1 MEESNLSR
9 DVHEMFYGKLEENQR
24 IYSKMREKKEKQIK
38 IFVEKHGSAPLQRTD
53 EWFLMRNTVI
63 GASELAA
70 LVGMS
75 PYQNFESLAR
85 KKRVK
90 SNSSYSNSS
99 CWWETIFEDVAV
111 KYAEREFSTNILGTN
126 ICVKPPEGSPLHEKH
141 VVSPDGYG
149 IVDLVEQDTGWY
161 IERKSDKVKRFGRR
175 IPCTSLF
182 EFKCPHRR
190 HPKGFVPKHYLPQ
203 VWAGLEI
210 SPFTN
215 LGVFCEMVIRKCP
228 KYKVEEWGEYDRNYH
243 FNYDWGR
250 ELARGVSAVF
260 RREASGKKL
269 VDYGGEPFEKFDTMM
284 SEAVDGKECRIV
296 HSQLYETDYK
306 RLEGGDG
313 FFMTGFFYWK
323 IFRFDGHIVKKN
335 PGFMEKCVPLIKE
348 CLKPCT
354 QPTRLPIF
362 S

>member
-1 MEESNLSR
+1 MADTNLLR
-9 DVHEMFYGKLEENQR
+9 DVHELLHGKPEDNQR
-24 IYSKMREKKEKQIK
+24 IYPKIREKKEKQINNF
-38 IFVEKHGSAPLQRTD
+38 IEAYGSAPLQRTD

-90 SNSSYSNSS
+90 SNSSYSNPS
-99 CWWETIFEDVAV
+99 CWWGTIFEYVAV
-111 KYAEREFSTNILGTN
+111 KYAEREFFTKISGTN
-126 ICVKPPEGSPLHEKH
+126 ICVKPPEGSQLHGKH

-149 IVDLVEQDTGWY
+149 IVDFVEQVNSWH
-161 IERKSDKVKRFGRR
+161 IVRKNDKVKKCGR
-175 IPCTSLF
+175 IAPMAALF
-182 EFKCPHRR
+182 EFKCRHRP
-190 HPKGFVPKHYLPQ
+190 HPKGFVPRQYLPQ

-215 LGVFCEMVIRKCP
+215 VGVFCEMVIRKCP
-228 KYKVEEWGEYDRNYH
+228 KHKVEKWGEYNRDYH
-243 FNYDWGR
+243 FNYKWGR

-260 RREASGKKL
+260 RREASEKI
-269 VDYGGEPFEKFDTMM
+269 VDYGGSSKPNFDKMM
-284 SEAVDGKECRIV
+284 SKAVDGKESRIV

-313 FFMTGFFYWK
+313 FFMTGFFYWE
-323 IFRFDGHIVKKN
+323 IFRFDAHIVKKN
-335 PGFMEKCVPLIKE
+335 LGFMEKCVPLINE

-354 QPTRLPIF
+354 QPLPV
-362 S
+362 

>member
-1 MEESNLSR
+1 MAETNLSR
-9 DVHEMFYGKLEENQR
+9 DVHELFHGTLKDNKRAYTK
-24 IYSKMREKKEKQIK
+24 IREKKEKQIND
-38 IFVEKHGSAPLQRTD
+38 FVKKHGSAPLQRTD
-53 EWFLMRNTVI
+53 EWFLMRNNVV

-75 PYQNFESLAR
+75 PHQNFESIAR
-85 KKRVK
+85 KKRSK

-99 CWWETIFEDVAV
+99 CWWGTIFEDVAV
-111 KYAEREFSTNILGTN
+111 KYAEREFSTRITGTN
-126 ICVKPPEGSPLHEKH
+126 ICVKPSEDSPLHEKH

-175 IPCTSLF
+175 IPCATLF

-210 SPFTN
+210 SPLTN
-215 LGVFCEMVIRKCP
+215 IGVFCEMVIRKCP
-228 KYKVEEWGEYDRNYH
+228 KKKVEEWREYDKNYH

-260 RREASGKKL
+260 RKEASAKI
-269 VDYGGEPFEKFDTMM
+269 VDYGDASKIDFDKMM

-306 RLEGGDG
+306 RLKCDNG

-323 IFRFDGHIVKKN
+323 IFRFNAHIVKKN
-335 PGFMEKCVPLIKE
+335 PGFMAKCAPLINE

-354 QPTRLPIF
+354 QPLHV
-362 S
+362 